1 MKKKQTILRVAAIVL
16 ALALIAGIGLWIY
29 ADQYSKQNFADSMSQ
44 EERYQHNYTMTL
56 YGRKYQYSGQNDVLI
71 LESVHK
77 NLGGNTEITFR
88 IYSYGNATQ
97 LSEALKMTCSD
108 IEKDQ
113 RFTCI
118 GTGSVTLLGG
128 KLVNMSD
135 MKTLYNR

>member
-1 MKKKQTILRVAAIVL
+1 MKKKQKIIRFTAIVV
-16 ALALIAGIGLWIY
+16 AMAVIAGIGLWIY
-29 ADQYSKQNFADSMSQ
+29 ADQYGKRDFADSMSQ
-44 EERYQHNYTMTL
+44 EERYQHNYTITL
-56 YGRKYQYSGQNDVLI
+56 YGRQYQYSSQNEVLI
-71 LESVHK
+71 VESIHK

-88 IYSYGNATQ
+88 IYSYTNATQ

-113 RFTCI
+113 RYAFV

-135 MKTLYNR
+135 MKTLYYR